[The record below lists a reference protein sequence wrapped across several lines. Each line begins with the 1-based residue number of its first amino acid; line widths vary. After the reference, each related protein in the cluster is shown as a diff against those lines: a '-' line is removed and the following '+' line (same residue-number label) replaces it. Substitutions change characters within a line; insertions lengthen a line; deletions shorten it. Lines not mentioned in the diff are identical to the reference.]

1 MYREK
6 DLNVSDNSNI
16 IIPDKDIRNPN
27 LKTAAVATTAEQ
39 DAKILEIEK
48 KLFEQMKE
56 LQCAKD
62 ECVKQI

>member
-27 LKTAAVATTAEQ
+27 LKIAAVATTAEQ

-62 ECVKQI
+62 DCVKQI